1 MAMDQ
6 AERDRRRRE
15 KSAKMQ
21 EEDLRLKVRPGT
33 KQALLDLMEWAG
45 IEEQGEALTLM
56 IHHVEAL
63 GHHALFRIARHEV
76 EAHRSVAR
84 TEPLRL
90 SARKQTGQNLRTIC
104 GWADATYSQMIEAL
118 IHGIHALGR
127 LHAAKFLTPPRHE
140 ISISPRLALA
150 FDRKSMLMLQQDPG
164 DEIVPPG
171 QNMEGAG
178 GIEPPRH
185 CPDTSATRPTLRNLE
200 NRSLPAPSRPIQMLL

>member
-15 KSAKMQ
+15 KSAKVQ

-33 KQALLDLMEWAG
+33 KQALLELMEWAG
-45 IEEQGEALTLM
+45 IEEQGEAMTLM
-56 IHHVEAL
+56 IHHIEAL
-63 GHHALFRIARHEV
+63 GHHALFRVARHEI
-76 EAHRSVAR
+76 EGHRTVAR

-90 SARKQTGQNLRTIC
+90 SARKRTGQHLRAIC
-104 GWADATYSQMIEAL
+104 GWADATCSQMIEAL

-150 FDRKSMLMLQQDPG
+150 FDRKSMLMIQQDPG
-164 DEIVPPG
+164 DEVV
-171 QNMEGAG
+171 
-178 GIEPPRH
+178 
-185 CPDTSATRPTLRNLE
+185 RPCD
-200 NRSLPAPSRPIQMLL
+200 SF